1 MVRSQNQSGF
11 QFGIEGPQ
19 EELHALRIDRLC
31 IYGLIWLKHTG
42 ERCPKEIAIVR
53 FKTPPDANVMREV
66 FGKLHHNMCEGLA
79 LSAGDMQC
87 LIGQRP
93 LGFREEPGQVLSN
106 VRQGAFT
113 ASKPSL
119 GSMGTKIHGGTTP
132 LATCR
137 NMHGRARSMCQCHA
151 VSLRLF
157 LRWICRNRA
166 CLISS
171 RFSGCA
177 RSS

>member
-19 EELHALRIDRLC
+19 EELYAIRIHGVRIHLFT
-31 IYGLIWLKHTG
+31 WLKDAG

-79 LSAGDMQC
+79 LSAGEMQC

-119 GSMGTKIHGGTTP
+119 GSMGTRIHGGIPP
-132 LATCR
+132 LATNR
-137 NMHGRARSMCQCHA
+137 NVCVRALSLCQRHVA
-151 VSLRLF
+151 SLWLF
-157 LRWICRNRA
+157 RRWICCKRV
-166 CLISS
+166 C
-171 RFSGCA
+171 
-177 RSS
+177 